1 MCSPAK
7 EPSLDSTS
15 MGPSTTTCELG
26 SSRRPLEPNVKRTPM
41 PPSMSIMESILVA
54 PVWAEKV

>member
-15 MGPSTTTCELG
+15 MGPSTITWALG
-26 SSRRPLEPNVKRTPM
+26 SSRRPLEPKVKSTPM
-41 PPSMSIMESILVA
+41 PPSMSTIESILVA
-54 PVWAEKV
+54 PVWAESA